1 MSVYAFGMKT
11 KWCLDA
17 DGSTL
22 FLLIKPSTTS
32 QQRRC
37 LGLDSLPNQESPQI
51 MQKLKLLS
59 LGQGSD
65 HSLHDSPDS
74 NVLDL
79 ENGKI
84 STAVRGDGFSQRT
97 RMSEL

>member
-11 KWCLDA
+11 NWCLDA

-22 FLLIKPSTTS
+22 FLLINPSTTS
-32 QQRRC
+32 RQRRC

-65 HSLHDSPDS
+65 HSLHDSADS

-79 ENGKI
+79 ENRKI
-84 STAVRGDGFSQRT
+84 STVVRR
-97 RMSEL
+97 R